1 VEVEERTAVRI
12 ILIDPDDRVLLFGA
26 RDPDDGRVVWVMPG
40 GGIEPGET
48 LEETAH
54 RELLEETGI
63 EVERLQGPVWTRE
76 HEFTWDGRAIRYRER
91 FMVGRISEHREV
103 ERGGMGAEEL
113 RYHVGVRWMSLDQIR
128 ASSDLIA
135 PRRLGELLPPI
146 LAGDLPREP
155 IETGV

>member
-1 VEVEERTAVRI
+1 MRV

-48 LEETAH
+48 LEETGR

-63 EVERLQGPVWTRE
+63 EVALLRGPVWTRE
-76 HEFTWDGRAIRYRER
+76 HEFTWDGRAIRYREW
-91 FMVGRISEHREV
+91 FMVGRMSEFRDVVH
-103 ERGGMGAEEL
+103 GDMGAEEL
-113 RYHVGVRWMSLDQIR
+113 RYHVGVRWMGLDEIR
-128 ASSDLIA
+128 ASTDLIA

-146 LAGDLPREP
+146 LAGELPSEP